1 MRPIAIVLVVAA
13 LAAGLTAFLAKAW
26 LDRQTAGQP
35 AQAVAAVTEVLVAA
49 REISPGT
56 VLGGDDLRYEA
67 WPASAITPR
76 LTVRRPGEDAKA
88 QALGLVAR
96 RGLAEGEPFTV
107 AATFRQDSA
116 GVLAGVLTP
125 GMRAV
130 SIAITNASAVS
141 GFITPGD
148 KVDVVLSTDMQ
159 RALEGGDKQSAGNMF
174 LQRYAAETILADV
187 RVLAIDQQIT
197 RGRDGAAIQ
206 GKTATIEVSPKQAE
220 IVTAA
225 GMLGTLQLVLRGL
238 PAPGAPPAEA
248 EPDAVGFTS
257 DTETS
262 KALQALLGA
271 RTKPAKASGGN
282 TGSSVQINRA
292 GIVTSEGLAR

>member
-13 LAAGLTAFLAKAW
+13 LAAGLTAFLAKSW
-26 LDRQTAGQP
+26 LDRQSAGP
-35 AQAVAAVTEVLVAA
+35 AAQAQAAMAEVLVAA

-56 VLGGDDLRYEA
+56 VLGADDLRYES
-67 WPASAITPR
+67 WPSTAVTPR
-76 LTVRRPGEDAKA
+76 LMIRRDGDDPKA

-96 RGLAEGEPFTV
+96 RALAEGEPFAI

-130 SIAITNASAVS
+130 SVAITNASAVS

-159 RALEGGDKQSAGNMF
+159 RVMEGGDREPAGT
-174 LQRYAAETILADV
+174 LLIQRYAAETVLADV

-206 GKTATIEVSPKQAE
+206 GKTATIEVTPKQAE
-220 IVTAA
+220 ILTAA
-225 GMLGTLQLVLRGL
+225 GMVGTLNLVLRGL
-238 PAPGAPPAEA
+238 PAAGGAAVAETEA
-248 EPDAVGFTS
+248 DAAGFTS

-262 KALQALLGA
+262 RALQALLGA
-271 RTKPAKASGGN
+271 RTRPAKPSGG
-282 TGSSVQINRA
+282 GGGGIQVNRA
-292 GIVTSEGLAR
+292 GIVTSEGAAR